1 MFTTFTSICL
11 YVLMCLILAM
21 MYYGAE
27 QQKRILKLECD
38 LEFEESISCGAL
50 DKYQRILS
58 DQDDNKQIIK
68 NLRKDI
74 KNLRKDKED
83 LILMLKGERMTPIE
97 YIE

>member
-21 MYYGAE
+21 MYYGAK

-50 DKYQRILS
+50 DKYQRILEE
-58 DQDDNKQIIK
+58 
-68 NLRKDI
+68 KDHYELVI
-74 KNLRKDKED
+74 KNLRKDKET
-83 LILMLKGERMTPIE
+83 LEKMLRGEIITDSK
-97 YIE
+97 YW

>member
-1 MFTTFTSICL
+1 
-11 YVLMCLILAM
+11 MCLILAM
-21 MYYGAE
+21 MYYGFQ

-68 NLRKDI
+68 NLRKD
-74 KNLRKDKED
+74 KED

-97 YIE
+97 YRE